1 MSQVVKLAGVCG
13 WPIHHSL
20 SPVLHNYWLRDLGL
34 TGAYVHFA
42 VRPDEAVRA
51 FQSLKRT
58 SISGV
63 NVTLPLK
70 SLAFQSADE
79 HSSDALKLG
88 VANCLYKKDG
98 LLIAHNT
105 DMEGFAAP
113 LLSAMGPQELA
124 NSSALVIGTG
134 GASKAVLGALL
145 SLNVPEIRI
154 CGRNNSAA
162 EHIASTVNLPSI
174 YNIPWEQ
181 RHLAV
186 QNAGLVVNAS
196 AGGMKGKPQ
205 LELDLSG
212 ISPDSFVYD
221 LIYIPRETRLLRNAK
236 KMGCRTLGGLEMLI
250 GQARPSFRYFYGQ
263 MPRKEADPTSVLLK
277 HLRTR

>member
-1 MSQVVKLAGVCG
+1 MNQVVKLAGVCG

-20 SPVLHNYWLRDLGL
+20 SPVIHNYWLRDLGL
-34 TGAYVHFA
+34 SGAYVHFA
-42 VRPDEAVRA
+42 VRPDEAIRA
-51 FQSLKRT
+51 FQSLKKT

-70 SLAFQSADE
+70 SLAFQAADE

-88 VANCLYKKDG
+88 VANCLYKKNG

-113 LLSAMGPQELA
+113 LLKAIGPQELA
-124 NSSALVIGTG
+124 NSSALLIGTG
-134 GASKAVLGALL
+134 GASKAVIGALL

-154 CGRNNSAA
+154 CGRNDSAT
-162 EHIASTVNLPSI
+162 EYLASSVNLPSI

-181 RHLAV
+181 RNLAV
-186 QNAGLVVNAS
+186 QNAGLIINAS
-196 AGGMKGKPQ
+196 AGGMRGKSQ
-205 LELDLSG
+205 LDLDLSA
-212 ISPDSFVYD
+212 ISSESFVYD

-250 GQARPSFRYFYGQ
+250 AQARPSFNYFYGQ
-263 MPRKEADPTSVLLK
+263 LPRHDCDPKPALLS
-277 HLRTR
+277 HLRVQ

>member
-20 SPVLHNYWLRDLGL
+20 SPVIHNYWLRDLGL
-34 TGAYVHFA
+34 SGAYVHFA

-51 FQSLKRT
+51 FQSLKKT
-58 SISGV
+58 SIVGV

-88 VANCLYKKDG
+88 VANCLYKKNG

-113 LLSAMGPQELA
+113 LLSAMGAQELA

-134 GASKAVLGALL
+134 GASKAVIGALL

-154 CGRNNSAA
+154 CGRNDAAA
-162 EHIASTVNLPSI
+162 ENIASSVNLPSI

-181 RHLAV
+181 RNIAV
-186 QNAGLVVNAS
+186 GSAGLIVNAS
-196 AGGMKGKPQ
+196 AGGMRGKAQ

-212 ISPDSFVYD
+212 ISGDSFVYD
-221 LIYIPRETRLLRNAK
+221 LIYIPRQTRLLRNAK
-236 KMGCRTLGGLEMLI
+236 NMGCRTLGGLEMLI
-250 GQARPSFRYFYGQ
+250 AQARPSFKYFYGQ
-263 MPRKEADPTSVLLK
+263 LPRKECDPTSELLNR
-277 HLRTR
+277 LRAR